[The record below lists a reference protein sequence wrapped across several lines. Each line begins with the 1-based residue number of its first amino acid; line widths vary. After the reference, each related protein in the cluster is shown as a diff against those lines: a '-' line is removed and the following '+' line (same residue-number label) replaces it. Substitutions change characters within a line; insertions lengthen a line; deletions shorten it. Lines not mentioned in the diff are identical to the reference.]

1 MMDESVVINY
11 SMLWTAM
18 GERRGQRVFDSLAEE
33 VNALLALVDSEDGW
47 LSSEKAKDGKPGD
60 C

>member
-1 MMDESVVINY
+1 
-11 SMLWTAM
+11 M